1 MGTLNQ
7 ERGSEFFSQ
16 AIKTLEEG
24 DWDKAEQLFIAALN
38 NLGNKHHLSVLALK
52 SLVTISSNKGEL
64 EKSLDWSL
72 QLLDAQSVTL
82 GLNHADT
89 SRTVSNII
97 TMCVTLGKTSLADEV
112 KELAQYAREAE
123 KSTRTQQAAQLRKR
137 NVGRPPPQEDE
148 QDEETAGLITMTGK
162 ALPELWDKTQD
173 APSALAI
180 VFVVL
185 LLTTTFGTLAA
196 LKFTFNS
203 DANQRVYAP
212 QTTYMLADNSRELR
226 YESPFKMEVA
236 VPGEKLS
243 IPFKAFGYDFREIG
257 DLLLSSIIEKEHWL
271 ALTPDGFEDQTGALF
286 FKSSSKELIVLRQVN
301 SIVENAE
308 VLYKRQRVYPDK
320 LSEIGDFS
328 YRNPYTLRRDYPVI
342 QVVSILGNDDPNVI
356 LGRLTTGGRW
366 GDEPASYPAGI
377 NCAHVSKKTNTSVPE
392 TFIIHAYNKYGQYFT
407 RNDGSLYVITLQKG
421 QLVQRSSSSHPFRG
435 VGVIRILDL
444 APGLAPTLLP
454 IFMYRL
460 TLFYGLITFVLGV
473 VGLIWRDEKARAF
486 CFLLSLIS
494 LIVGVVAAVCCH

>member
-97 TMCVTLGKTSLADEV
+97 TMCVTLGKTSLAEEV
-112 KELAQYAREAE
+112 KELALYAREAE
-123 KSTRTQQAAQLRKR
+123 KTTRTQQAAQLRTR
-137 NVGRPPPQEDE
+137 NVGAKPPAADE
-148 QDEETAGLITMTGK
+148 RDEETAGLITMTGK
-162 ALPELWDKTQD
+162 ALPEFWDKTQD
-173 APSALAI
+173 APTALVI
-180 VFVVL
+180 LFVVL

-203 DANQRVYAP
+203 AANQHVYQAD
-212 QTTYMLADNSRELR
+212 TTFMLADNSRELS
-226 YESPFKMEVA
+226 YESPFRMQVA
-236 VPGEKLS
+236 VPGEKL
-243 IPFKAFGYDFREIG
+243 ILPFKVFGHDIREIG
-257 DLLLSSIIEKEHWL
+257 DLLLSSVIEKEYWL
-271 ALTPDGFEDQTGALF
+271 ALTPDGFDDQTGATF
-286 FKSSSKELIVLRQVN
+286 FKTSSKELIVLRQVN
-301 SIVENAE
+301 NIIENAE
-308 VLYKRQRVYPDK
+308 ALYKNRRGYPDK

-328 YRNPYTLRRDYPVI
+328 YRNPFTLRRDYPII
-342 QVVSILGNDDPNVI
+342 QVVSILGHEDPNLI
-356 LGRLTTGGRW
+356 LSRLTTGGRW
-366 GDEPASYPAGI
+366 GEEPAAYPGGI
-377 NCAHVSKKTNTSVPE
+377 NCAHVSRKTNTSVPE
-392 TFIIHAYNKYGQYFT
+392 TFIIHAYNRYGQFFT
-407 RNDGSLYVITLQKG
+407 RSDGSLYVITLQKG
-421 QLVQRSSSSHPFRG
+421 QQVRPRIPANPLRG
-435 VGVIRILDL
+435 VGIVRILDL
-444 APGLAPTLLP
+444 APGLAPTLLW

-460 TLFYGLITFVLGV
+460 TLFYGVIAFV
-473 VGLIWRDEKARAF
+473 VGVIGMIWRDEKAKAF
-486 CFLLSLIS
+486 CFVVSLIS
-494 LIVGVVAAVCCH
+494 IIVAVTAAFCCH